1 MLIDIIE
8 IRRDFDDVFL
18 GLSAFLVLGP
28 LDDLFLQLP
37 AAVDEIVAVAGDAD
51 DKVAVLL
58 RVHLGIAE
66 GIGRDDVEPDRVRL
80 NLMKPSIAIIRG
92 RVIWVLNRL
101 IEKPIDKP
109 KE

>member
-1 MLIDIIE
+1 M
-8 IRRDFDDVFL
+8 
-18 GLSAFLVLGP
+18 
-28 LDDLFLQLP
+28 
-37 AAVDEIVAVAGDAD
+37 
-51 DKVAVLL
+51 
-58 RVHLGIAE
+58 
-66 GIGRDDVEPDRVRL
+66 VRL